1 MAIEQPTTST
11 ALSMICSTASQ
22 TNQAYIKPS
31 FPSLWAPEMQKY
43 LNSFYSY
50 FFRKNGAD
58 EDTSLKGD
66 SPSSTE
72 TDSGVSE
79 GCSDNGMST
88 EEEDVDNASGG
99 IDSADG
105 TSETTE
111 VELTEDLLNSGLA
124 HTMKV
129 CILILIH

>member
-1 MAIEQPTTST
+1 M
-11 ALSMICSTASQ
+11 
-22 TNQAYIKPS
+22 
-31 FPSLWAPEMQKY
+31 
-43 LNSFYSY
+43 
-50 FFRKNGAD
+50 
-58 EDTSLKGD
+58 
-66 SPSSTE
+66 
-72 TDSGVSE
+72 SE

>member
-1 MAIEQPTTST
+1 MST
-11 ALSMICSTASQ
+11 RDAKILKQFLFVFFCLS
-22 TNQAYIKPS
+22 
-31 FPSLWAPEMQKY
+31 
-43 LNSFYSY
+43 
-50 FFRKNGAD
+50 KNGAD

-105 TSETTE
+105 TSEMTE